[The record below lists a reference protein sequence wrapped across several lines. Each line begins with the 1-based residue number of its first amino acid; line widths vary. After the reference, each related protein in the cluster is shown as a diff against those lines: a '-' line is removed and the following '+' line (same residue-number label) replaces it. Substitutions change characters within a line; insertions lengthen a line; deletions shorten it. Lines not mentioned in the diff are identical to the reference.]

1 MKSSIVRTL
10 ALVVLALAPV
20 LAHAEVDLSKDFD
33 SLGGNEKLYQR
44 AKALDPKN
52 RVSIVQKR
60 VVDRNTRLELGVNYG
75 MVAGGESYL
84 NTQNLGGSLDFHF
97 TPYISVGGRF
107 TQSTN
112 TLTSEGKDMYEYART
127 QQALGNTNYAVKSI
141 DQPQQSMLGVVS
153 FYPIYGKTNLFD
165 LAVVQFDFYAL
176 AGYGQI
182 KLDSGWTDA
191 VTAGGGV
198 GFWLTQHIASRLEA
212 RWQAYSDRDD
222 RRVNSA
228 LISLG
233 LGFML

>member
-10 ALVVLALAPV
+10 ALLVLTLAPV
-20 LAHAEVDLSKDFD
+20 LARAEVNLSKDFD

-60 VVDRNTRLELGVNYG
+60 VVDRNSRIELGVSYG
-75 MVAGGESYL
+75 LVAGGESYL
-84 NTQNLGGSLDFHF
+84 NTQNLGASLDYHF
-97 TPYISVGGRF
+97 TPYFSVGGRF
-107 TQSTN
+107 AQSNN
-112 TLTSEGKDMYEYART
+112 TLTSEGKDIYENARN
-127 QQALGNTNYAVKSI
+127 QQSQGNTDFAVKAI
-141 DQPQQSMLGVVS
+141 DEPQQSMVGVVS
-153 FYPIYGKTNLFD
+153 FYPVYGKTNLFD

-182 KLDSGWTDA
+182 KLESGWTSA

-212 RWQAYSDRDD
+212 RWQGYSDRDD

-233 LGFML
+233 LGLML